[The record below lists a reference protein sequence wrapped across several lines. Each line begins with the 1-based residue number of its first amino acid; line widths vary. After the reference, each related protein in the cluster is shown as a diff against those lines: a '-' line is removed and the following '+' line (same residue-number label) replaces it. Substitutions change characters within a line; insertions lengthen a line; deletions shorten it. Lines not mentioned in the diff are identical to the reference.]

1 MKNRRI
7 LTIQDISCFG
17 KCSLTVALP
26 LLSAMGVE
34 TVILPTAM
42 LSTHT
47 LFKGF
52 TCKDLSDQLIPVT
65 EHWKKEG
72 ITFDAIYTGY
82 LGTEEEIDTV
92 LRIIEEFRT
101 EKTMVFIDPAMGDNG
116 KLYPAFDEHYAKKNA
131 SLCAAADIADPNIT
145 EASYLTGIPYREN
158 YPESYV
164 RDMLRAMAELGTR
177 VPVLTGVSLSEGKT
191 GAMGYDTEKDEFFA
205 YQNDRI
211 PAAYHGTGDIFSS
224 VLAGALVLGME
235 RSDALKIAADYTAL
249 TIDRTRK
256 NPENPWYG
264 VDFEATIPRLVD
276 MLREAKITVDK
287 GE

>member
-1 MKNRRI
+1 MKRI

-26 LLSAMGVE
+26 LLSAMGIE
-34 TVILPTAM
+34 TVILPTAV

-52 TCKDLSDQLIPVT
+52 TCKDLSDQLTPIT
-65 EHWKKEG
+65 DHWKAEG

-92 LRIIEEFRT
+92 IGIIENFRNENT
-101 EKTMVFIDPAMGDNG
+101 LVFIDPAMGDNG
-116 KLYPAFDEHYAKKNA
+116 KLYPAFNEHYAKKNA
-131 SLCAAADIADPNIT
+131 SLCAIADIADPNIT
-145 EASYLTGIPYREN
+145 EASFLTGLPYKET
-158 YPESYV
+158 YSEDYV
-164 RDMLRAMAELGTR
+164 KEMLLALATLGTKM
-177 VPVLTGVSLSEGKT
+177 PILTGVSLGEGKT
-191 GAMGYDTEKDEFFA
+191 GAMGYDAEKKAFFH

-224 VLAGALVLGME
+224 VLAGAFVLGIG
-235 RSDALKIAADYTAL
+235 RTDALKIAADYTAA
-249 TIDRTRK
+249 TIAETLK

-264 VDFEATIPRLVD
+264 VDFEATVPLLIESLKQ
-276 MLREAKITVDK
+276 LKA
-287 GE
+287 